1 MSYKLYKV
9 KVEGKEYQVEVE
21 ELTDYPQEM
30 MASSRPAGSVASASA
45 ASAAASQAAKAP
57 QSSGSGTPVKAPLQ
71 GSILGLAVK
80 VGDSVK
86 KGDVLL
92 KIEALKMENE
102 VFAPSDG
109 VIGSVNVQDG
119 QRVASGDV
127 LCTIR

>member
-9 KVEGKEYQVEVE
+9 KVEGREYQVEVE
-21 ELTDYPQEM
+21 EMTDYPQEM
-30 MASSRPAGSVASASA
+30 TAVSRPAGSA
-45 ASAAASQAAKAP
+45 ASVPAVSSQAVST
-57 QSSGSGTPVKAPLQ
+57 SSGSGTPVKAPLQ
-71 GSILGLAVK
+71 GVILGLAVK
-80 VGDSVK
+80 PGDSVK

-109 VIGSVNVQDG
+109 IIDSVNVQDG
-119 QRVASGDV
+119 QRVGSGDV